1 MWIIGDG
8 GSPERAPSD
17 TLESCAIAVS
27 EWADGILVRV
37 WATLDGQ
44 LVLSPSPVLP
54 SANGEIEIEKTTRED
69 LVSRPPVSPVTGQPY
84 RLTSLEEFLVYL
96 SLTPVRGF
104 LEPAG
109 QVGEKTPH
117 AERFWESVRS
127 ASPRLPLHLVLS
139 PQNPL
144 PDGISPPFVWRRTH
158 NEWPG
163 SDRKKEQWILD
174 SSLFSSGNSPALAR
188 FLITGAISPELVRR
202 LHSIRGF
209 WGVVTPTPY
218 FTRKALAKATSGS
231 DRT

>member
-37 WATLDGQ
+37 WATADGQ
-44 LVLSPSPVLP
+44 LVLSPSSVLP
-54 SANGEIEIEKTTRED
+54 SPDGELEIEKTTRED

-84 RLTSLEEFLVYL
+84 RLSSLEEFLVYL

-104 LEPAG
+104 LEPVG
-109 QVGEKTPH
+109 QIGEKTPL

-139 PQNPL
+139 PRNPV
-144 PDGISPPFVWRRTH
+144 PDGISPPSVWRRTR

-163 SDRKKEQWILD
+163 SGGKKEQWILD
-174 SSLFSSGNSPALAR
+174 SALFSSGNPPDLAR
-188 FLITGAISPELVRR
+188 FLLTGTISPGLYIR
-202 LHSIRGF
+202 LQSIHGF

-218 FTRKALAKATSGS
+218 FTRKAFATAMAGSG
-231 DRT
+231 RT

>member
-37 WATLDGQ
+37 WGTVDGQ
-44 LVLSPSPVLP
+44 LVLSPSSVLP
-54 SANGEIEIEKTTRED
+54 SPNGEIEIEKTTRED
-69 LVSRPPVSPVTGQPY
+69 LLSRPPVSPVTGQPY
-84 RLTSLEEFLVYL
+84 RLSSLEEFLVYL

-109 QVGEKTPH
+109 QFGEKTPL
-117 AERFWESVRS
+117 AEHFWESVRS
-127 ASPRLPLHLVLS
+127 ASPRLPLHLVL
-139 PQNPL
+139 PPPHPV

-163 SDRKKEQWILD
+163 SDRKREQWILD
-174 SSLFSSGNSPALAR
+174 STLFSSGNTTDLAR
-188 FLITGAISPELVRR
+188 FLVTGPISPELYMR
-202 LHSIRGF
+202 LQSIRGF
-209 WGVVTPTPY
+209 WGVVTTTPY
-218 FTRKALAKATSGS
+218 FTRKALARATAGSGRS
-231 DRT
+231 